1 VDEIPEIRSIGD
13 GKYSF
18 LIGRQRYT
26 LTTPLDEECF
36 VRVVTTIQDIV
47 KTLPPALTQDE
58 KLFLALM
65 SLSHKLEETQN
76 KIVSLINKFSETHT
90 DN

>member
-1 VDEIPEIRSIGD
+1 MDETLEIRSIGE

-36 VRVVTTIQDIV
+36 VRVVKTIQDLV
-47 KTLPPALTQDE
+47 GTMPPALTQDE
-58 KLFLALM
+58 RLFLALM
-65 SLSHKLEETQN
+65 SLSHKLEELQN
-76 KIVSLINKFSETHT
+76 KIDSLVEKFGEI
-90 DN
+90 